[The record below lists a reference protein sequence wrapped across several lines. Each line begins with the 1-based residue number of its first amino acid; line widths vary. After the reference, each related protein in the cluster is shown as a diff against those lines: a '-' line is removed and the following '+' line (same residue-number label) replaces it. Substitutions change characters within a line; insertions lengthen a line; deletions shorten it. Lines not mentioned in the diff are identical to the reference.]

1 MDGLAGQQDPPQYL
15 LRGRIPSLDGLRG
28 IAILLVLLAHAC
40 QTHHFPI
47 TGPLKRFFLMGGVGV
62 EIFFVLSGFLITT
75 LMLREIDRQGRLNV
89 RHFYLR
95 RILRI
100 VPAYACF
107 LLAVAALVLIGE
119 SELDSRQWT
128 AALTYT
134 VNFLR
139 QPTWEIGHAWSLS
152 IEEHFY
158 LLWPLVMAFGRP
170 DTARRVAMAVIAI
183 GFALRWAI
191 MAIMPQHTI
200 MAELWTFTRLDGIAF
215 GCFLA
220 LLAHDALWRHRF
232 DALCARPVVLGLA
245 GITLLGSMWMS
256 NVSGK
261 FAVGLAFT
269 INAAAISLLT
279 WAAVC
284 HRHSLIGR
292 LLNSRVLSAI
302 GVGSYSLYL
311 WQQIF
316 LNHDKTGFPYAF
328 PQNLAFA
335 GLAACMS
342 YWLIE
347 RPFLRLK
354 DRLQDSPT
362 TSEPSCTTPASLPT
376 PLGMA
381 PPAHTSE
388 SLARV

>member
-1 MDGLAGQQDPPQYL
+1 MHDLADRHDSPPYL
-15 LRGRIPSLDGLRG
+15 LQGRIPSLDGLRG
-28 IAILLVLLAHAC
+28 IAILLVLLAHVC
-40 QTHHFPI
+40 QTHRFPI
-47 TGPLKRFFLMGGVGV
+47 TGPLKQFFLLGGVGV

-75 LMLREIDRQGRLNV
+75 LMLREIDGRGRLSI
-89 RHFYLR
+89 RHFYRR

-107 LLAVAALVLIGE
+107 LLAVAALVLIGQ
-119 SELDSRQWT
+119 SELDSRQWA

-139 QPTWEIGHAWSLS
+139 HPTWEIGHAWSLS

-158 LLWPLVMAFGRP
+158 LLWPLVMGFGRP
-170 DTARRVAMAVIAI
+170 DTARRIAMAVIAI

-191 MAIMPQHTI
+191 LTAIPQYTL

-220 LLAHDALWRHRF
+220 LLAHDVLWRQRL
-232 DALCARPVVLGLA
+232 DVLAARPALLGLA
-245 GITLLGSMWMS
+245 GVALLGSMWMS
-256 NVSGK
+256 NISGK

-269 INAAAISLLT
+269 INAAAISMLT
-279 WAAVC
+279 WAAIRY
-284 HRHSLIGR
+284 RHSLVGR
-292 LLNSRVLSAI
+292 LLNSRALSAI

-311 WQQIF
+311 WQQMF
-316 LNHDKTGFPYAF
+316 LNHNKSGFPYTF

-342 YWLIE
+342 YWLVE

-354 DRLQDSPT
+354 DRLQDRAS

-376 PLGMA
+376 PLGTA
-381 PPAHTSE
+381 PPAHTPE